1 MSKES
6 FREFVTKLQ
15 KDQAL
20 QQELRKIGDP
30 EKGIAADK
38 VAAFA
43 AGKGYKFGVEEISGE
58 LSEDQLGKVAGGAT
72 IDYFMKW
79 DSASKFMSKIE
90 FPKVAFNFSTLLN
103 KKTSP

>member
-20 QQELRKIGDP
+20 QQELRKLGDP

-38 VAAFA
+38 VASFA

-58 LSEDQLGKVAGGAT
+58 LSEDQLDKAAGGAFDT
-72 IDYFMKW
+72 FVKYESPGKIFPKID
-79 DSASKFMSKIE
+79 

-103 KKTSP
+103 K